1 MTAHLSVLVPVTS
14 AHSVP
19 PVQLQTLTWKQA
31 RHVLVLLGRLVC
43 DSSIA
48 ELLVQSYG
56 PLIEHLLGAL
66 SYPDEDTRTT
76 CTFVRTWGAS
86 KGLMLP

>member
-1 MTAHLSVLVPVTS
+1 MTDTCLCSYRFCSLS
-14 AHSVP
+14 

-31 RHVLVLLGRLVC
+31 RYVLVLLGRLVC

-48 ELLVQSYG
+48 ELLMQSYG

-76 CTFVRTWGAS
+76 CTFVRRSG
-86 KGLMLP
+86 G